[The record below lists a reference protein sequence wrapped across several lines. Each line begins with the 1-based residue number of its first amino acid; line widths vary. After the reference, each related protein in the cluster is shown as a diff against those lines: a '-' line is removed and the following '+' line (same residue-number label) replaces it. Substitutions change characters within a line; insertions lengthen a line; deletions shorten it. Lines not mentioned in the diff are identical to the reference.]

1 MRGVKGMKIVD
12 ASDET
17 LRHMIAKN
25 RDGSGKFTR
34 RMVINIARVFD
45 MEPMAMVKYLEDR
58 KLIKTGSYLW
68 FEHNGGIT
76 KKHIEQARQGMLI

>member
-1 MRGVKGMKIVD
+1 MD
-12 ASDET
+12 DNL
-17 LRHMIAKN
+17 LRDMIENN

-34 RMVINIARVFD
+34 RMAINIARFFD
-45 MEPMAMVKYLEDR
+45 MQPMDMVKELENR

-76 KKHIEQARQGMLI
+76 KKHIEQAKQGKLI